1 MTTNPYIEQT
11 LELRRETQL
20 LIKHAHK
27 FTVNGIYDYEKPAK
41 EDIYYPMMGFCKENH
56 IYFSLHPFNPVG
68 SEEDREMIVRLPAY
82 HVYINEEYET
92 TLYPGETCTHNLKAL
107 ILAQEKDRPIRKK
120 WTWMPTITLSAFKLQ
135 FRRRQLL
142 TSEEHR

>member
-41 EDIYYPMMGFCKENH
+41 EEIYYDMMGFCKENH
-56 IYFSLHPFNPVG
+56 IYFSLHPFNPLG
-68 SEEDREMIVRLPAY
+68 SEEDREMITRLPAY
-82 HVYINEEYET
+82 HVYINEEYEA
-92 TLYPGETCTHNLKAL
+92 TLYPGPTCTSELKAL
-107 ILAQEKDRPIRKK
+107 VIAQEKDRPIRKK
-120 WTWMPTITLSAFKLQ
+120 WTWMPTFPVFTLQ
-135 FRRRQLL
+135 FRRKRLL
-142 TSEEHR
+142 TSTGET